1 MLIFFIS
8 AKGHFMSSLIDGMLG
23 QLQGAH
29 VNQIAQQ
36 LDVDPATAQN
46 AMASALPLIVG
57 MLGHHAQQPGGAGAL
72 LKSLQQGQAGQD
84 DSMGGLGGMLG
95 GVLGSLGGGPQGQG
109 GGGGLGGLLGSMLG
123 GGAPSSGAGGMLG
136 QIFGGA
142 QSHAQDG
149 LGQATGLGAEKAG
162 RLLQMLAPLVL
173 SYITQHAQTNNL
185 DAGGLGA
192 ILGKAQGNVQ
202 NQGGMAG
209 DLLSAVLGKL

>member
-1 MLIFFIS
+1 
-8 AKGHFMSSLIDGMLG
+8 MSSLIDGILG
-23 QLQGAH
+23 QLQGAP
-29 VNQIAQQ
+29 VNQIARQ

-46 AMASALPLIVG
+46 AVTSALPLIVG

-72 LKSLQQGQAGQD
+72 LQSLQQGPGGSA
-84 DSMGGLGGMLG
+84 GGLGGMLG
-95 GVLGSLGGGPQGQG
+95 SVLGGLGGGSQGQ
-109 GGGGLGGLLGSMLG
+109 GGGGLGGLLGAMLG

-192 ILGKAQGNVQ
+192 MLGKAQGNVQ
-202 NQGGMAG
+202 NQGGSVG